1 MKKEFKDILE
11 KRLID
16 IVVALVFHVQGGFEG
31 VEPTLSSD
39 EAIDELFKLFLE
51 FEQGNLK

>member
-1 MKKEFKDILE
+1 MKKEVKDILE